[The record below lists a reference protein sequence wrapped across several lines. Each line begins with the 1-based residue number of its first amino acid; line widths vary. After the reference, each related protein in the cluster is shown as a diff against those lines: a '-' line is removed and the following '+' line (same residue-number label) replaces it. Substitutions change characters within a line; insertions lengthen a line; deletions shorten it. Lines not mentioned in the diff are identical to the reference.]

1 MVIQYP
7 LFKDVVKS
15 YSQLFYECK
24 PKTVPFETFKKTIV
38 DHYKWSEINYNVGEF
53 CDRFNEE
60 LKSQIDYFDHCVTT
74 SKLEYSALNYNK
86 NETTTT
92 TKNKGSND
100 SKATSKFQD
109 TPVNAVVNSDN
120 YNTNVT
126 KSETDQ
132 DYTNEGTQ
140 NTVFYHQTE
149 LKTNQEILLQEY
161 DVYRNPYKLLYK
173 KLNYLFM
180 EVY

>member
-1 MVIQYP
+1 M
-7 LFKDVVKS
+7 
-15 YSQLFYECK
+15 
-24 PKTVPFETFKKTIV
+24 
-38 DHYKWSEINYNVGEF
+38 
-53 CDRFNEE
+53 
-60 LKSQIDYFDHCVTT
+60 
-74 SKLEYSALNYNK
+74 
-86 NETTTT
+86 
-92 TKNKGSND
+92 
-100 SKATSKFQD
+100 
-109 TPVNAVVNSDN
+109 NSDN